1 LSPFVLLLLFV
12 ASVLAGA
19 LNSVAGGGSFLSFPA
34 LLFAGVAPV
43 AANATNSVALWP
55 AGIASGVAYRHD
67 LKVPRATLLVL
78 GGASLTGG
86 LAGALL
92 LLRTPDATFL
102 KQLPWLLLAAT
113 LMFTLGP
120 SLAKH
125 LRRGDVTAGTGA
137 LVATGLVQFVIAI
150 YGGYFGGGM
159 GILML
164 AAMSILG
171 MQEIHTMNGLK
182 AVLGVLING
191 IAVLAFVVD
200 GAVAWGPGVLMVVGG
215 TLGGYAGAS
224 IARKMSPVWVRRFV
238 LVVAWS
244 MTAYFFVRR

>member
-1 LSPFVLLLLFV
+1 MSPFVQLLLFV
-12 ASVLAGA
+12 ASLLAGA

-34 LLFAGVAPV
+34 LLFAGVPPV
-43 AANATNSVALWP
+43 VANATNAIALWP
-55 AGIASGVAYRHD
+55 AGIASGIAYRRD

-78 GGASLTGG
+78 GGASLAGG

-92 LLRTPDATFL
+92 LLKTPEATFVRL
-102 KQLPWLLLAAT
+102 LPWLLLAAT
-113 LMFTLGP
+113 LLFTFGP
-120 SLAKH
+120 RLAK
-125 LRRGDVTAGTGA
+125 RARGDGAAGAAALVVTA
-137 LVATGLVQFVIAI
+137 LVQVGIAI

-171 MQEIHTMNGLK
+171 MREIHAMNALK

-191 IAVLAFVVD
+191 VAVAAFVAS
-200 GAVAWGPGVLMVVGG
+200 GAVAWGPGIVMIAGG
-215 TLGGYAGAS
+215 TLGGYAGAA
-224 IARKMSPVWVRRFV
+224 IARRISAAWVRRFV
-238 LVVAWS
+238 LGVAWS